1 MPQVP
6 EMNWNSSPSGFFPD
20 DKAVDLEDE
29 EEQLV
34 QKENQPVQKAD
45 KDEMKADIFF
55 SENFV
60 GWDCWMVEF
69 GWYEIFPY

>member
-6 EMNWNSSPSGFFPD
+6 EMNWNSPPSGFFSD
-20 DKAVDLEDE
+20 DKAADLEDE

-55 SENFV
+55 FREFCWV
-60 GWDCWMVEF
+60 GLLDGWVWLIWD
-69 GWYEIFPY
+69 FPI

>member
-1 MPQVP
+1 M
-6 EMNWNSSPSGFFPD
+6 
-20 DKAVDLEDE
+20 
-29 EEQLV
+29 

-69 GWYEIFPY
+69 G